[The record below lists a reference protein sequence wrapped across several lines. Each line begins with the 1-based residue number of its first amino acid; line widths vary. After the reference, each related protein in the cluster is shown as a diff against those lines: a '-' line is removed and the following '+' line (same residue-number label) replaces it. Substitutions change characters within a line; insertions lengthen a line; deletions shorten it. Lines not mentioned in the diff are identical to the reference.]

1 MLEYDRFARFY
12 DAEYADFRDDL
23 PLLRHYAERVDG
35 PLLDLACGSGR
46 VLLPLAQ
53 AGFHLTGVDT
63 SQEMLARARRRVAA
77 AGVGGRVTLVD
88 HDIASVP
95 LDRTFGLAFIQVNSF
110 MHLNTPQRQRQ
121 ALQCWRGYLRPGAT
135 LLIDL
140 FNPDLLTL
148 IEADGRLLVDQ
159 QWRDDD
165 SGATVVKQIT
175 RRIDLSTQLQETIF
189 VYDEVFPDGQSRRTI
204 IPFTLR
210 FLWRAEAEL
219 LLELCGYRL
228 ERVYGGYD
236 MHTYDA
242 ESPRMI
248 LAARRLP

>member
-12 DAEYADFRDDL
+12 DAEYADFLDDL
-23 PLLRHYAERVDG
+23 PLLRHYAERADG
-35 PLLDLACGSGR
+35 PLLDLGCGSGR
-46 VLLPLAQ
+46 VLVPLAQ
-53 AGFHLTGVDT
+53 AGFHLTGVD
-63 SQEMLARARRRVAA
+63 SSNEMLARARRRVATA
-77 AGVGGRVTLVD
+77 NVGNKVTLLE
-88 HDIASVP
+88 HDIADAP
-95 LDRTFGLAFIQVNSF
+95 LDRTFGMAFIQVNSF
-110 MHLNTPQRQRQ
+110 MHLNTLARQRQ
-121 ALQCWRGYLRPGAT
+121 ALLCWHRHLRPGAA
-135 LLIDL
+135 LVIDL

-159 QWRDDD
+159 QWHDDD
-165 SGATVVKQIT
+165 TGATVVKQLT

-189 VYDEVFPDGQSRRTI
+189 VYDEVFADGTSRRTL

-228 ERVYGGYD
+228 EQVYGGYD
-236 MHTYDA
+236 MYAYDA

-248 LAARRLP
+248 LVARRV

>member
-1 MLEYDRFARFY
+1 
-12 DAEYADFRDDL
+12 
-23 PLLRHYAERVDG
+23 V
-35 PLLDLACGSGR
+35 
-46 VLLPLAQ
+46 
-53 AGFHLTGVDT
+53 
-63 SQEMLARARRRVAA
+63 
-77 AGVGGRVTLVD
+77 
-88 HDIASVP
+88 
-95 LDRTFGLAFIQVNSF
+95 
-110 MHLNTPQRQRQ
+110 
-121 ALQCWRGYLRPGAT
+121 

-159 QWRDDD
+159 QWHDDD
-165 SGATVVKQIT
+165 TGATVVKQLT

-204 IPFTLR
+204 IPFTMR

-236 MHTYDA
+236 MHDYDV

-248 LAARRLP
+248 LVARRT

>member
-12 DAEYADFRDDL
+12 DAEYADFLDDL
-23 PLLRHYAERVDG
+23 PLLRDYAARADG
-35 PLLDLACGSGR
+35 PLLELGCGSGR
-46 VLLPLAQ
+46 VLVPLAQ
-53 AGFHLTGVDT
+53 AGFQLTGVDT
-63 SQEMLARARRRVAA
+63 STEMLARARRRIAA
-77 AGVGGRVTLVD
+77 AAVGGRASLVD
-88 HDIASVP
+88 HDIATVS

-110 MHLNTPQRQRQ
+110 MHLNTSQRQRQ
-121 ALQCWRGYLRPGAT
+121 ALQCWHRHLRPGAA

-148 IEADGRLLVDQ
+148 IEADGRLLLDQ
-159 QWRDDD
+159 QWHDDD
-165 SGATVVKQIT
+165 TGATVVKQLT

-204 IPFTLR
+204 IPFTMR

-236 MHTYDA
+236 MHEYDA

-248 LAARRLP
+248 LVARRT

>member
-12 DAEYADFRDDL
+12 DAEFADFQDDL
-23 PLLRHYAERVDG
+23 PLLRHYAERAGG
-35 PLLDLACGSGR
+35 PLLELGCGSGR
-46 VLLPLAQ
+46 VLVPLAQ
-53 AGFHLTGVDT
+53 AGFQLTGVD
-63 SQEMLARARRRVAA
+63 SSGEMLARTRRRVAA
-77 AGVGGRVTLVD
+77 ARVGNRVTLVD
-88 HDIASVP
+88 HDIADVA
-95 LDRTFGLAFIQVNSF
+95 LDHTFGMAFIQVNSF
-110 MHLNTPQRQRQ
+110 MHLNTLQRQRQ
-121 ALQCWRGYLRPGAT
+121 ALRCWHGHLRPGAA

-159 QWRDDD
+159 QWHDEAT
-165 SGATVVKQIT
+165 GATIVKQLT

-189 VYDEVFPDGQSRRTI
+189 VYDEVFPDGTSHRTL

-228 ERVYGGYD
+228 ETVYGGYE
-236 MHTYDA
+236 MQPYDA

-248 LAARRLP
+248 LVARRV